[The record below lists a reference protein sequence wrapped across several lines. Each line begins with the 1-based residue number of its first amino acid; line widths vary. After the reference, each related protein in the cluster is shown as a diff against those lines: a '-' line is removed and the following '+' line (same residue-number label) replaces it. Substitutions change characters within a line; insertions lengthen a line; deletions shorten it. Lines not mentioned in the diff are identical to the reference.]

1 MHRRRN
7 GVKKLERARE
17 AVDLWSFLAYS
28 GLRYPILAFRCGRG
42 PPGAIALPLE
52 VKPMHPRLISARP
65 TSAGARAHVGFAT
78 WLTTWSNDLRARP
91 RCEHG
96 NGYAIAPL
104 AHATPR
110 LKVRVSPLCH
120 RRERSRTAAKSTSPF
135 VRFSGPPESFRFLYL
150 SRRTSSPWLRETAP
164 SKTITRSERRCYPSL
179 KNIALRKDPEITN
192 AGA

>member
-17 AVDLWSFLAYS
+17 AVDLWSLLAYS
-28 GLRYPILAFRCGRG
+28 GFRYPILAFRYGRG
-42 PPGAIALPLE
+42 SPGAIAVPVE

-110 LKVRVSPLCH
+110 LKVRVSLPFAIAEKDRALPRSLLPLSSVFQAH
-120 RRERSRTAAKSTSPF
+120 RSPF
-135 VRFSGPPESFRFLYL
+135 A
-150 SRRTSSPWLRETAP
+150 SSICPAAPLRLDFAKP
-164 SKTITRSERRCYPSL
+164 LHLRQLRGA
-179 KNIALRKDPEITN
+179 NDVAALR
-192 AGA
+192 